1 MINDKLL
8 LIPSGGGGKPIGKP
22 IIKSASVYCYNE
34 QLDIRESSFDETG
47 GISTEAKLCS
57 DSGGNNVLYQ
67 WASEYNS
74 ASFLIYQFPE
84 ASKIQFVGKYLFIRH
99 LGPRGTASE
108 WSDGVK
114 VVQGSINEWCA
125 Y

>member
-1 MINDKLL
+1 MFGNILL
-8 LIPSGGGGKPIGKP
+8 LISSGGGKPIGKP

-34 QLDIRESSFDETG
+34 QFDIRDSSVADPR

>member
-1 MINDKLL
+1 MFGNTLL
-8 LIPSGGGGKPIGKP
+8 LISSGGAPIGKP

-34 QLDIRESSFDETG
+34 QLDIQASSFAETG

-99 LGPRGTASE
+99 LGPGGTASE
-108 WSDGVK
+108 WSDGVN
-114 VVQGSINEWCA
+114 VVQQEITTWCEV
-125 Y
+125 

>member
-1 MINDKLL
+1 MFGNTLL
-8 LIPSGGGGKPIGKP
+8 LISSGGGAPIGKP

-34 QLDIRESSFDETG
+34 QLDIQASSFAETG
-47 GISTEAKLCS
+47 GTSTEAKVCA
-57 DSGGNNVLYQ
+57 DIGGNNVLYQ
-67 WASEYNS
+67 WTSENNS
-74 ASFLIYQFPE
+74 ASFLISLFPE
-84 ASKIQFVGKYLFIRH
+84 ARKIQFVGKWLFIRH
-99 LGPRGTASE
+99 LGPGGTASE